1 LSAER
6 INEVTLRQA
15 QANSA
20 SYRQR
25 DGQCGDALRLGVK
38 ARSICE
44 CICGRQVKLLTRAI
58 PERLSDESCSV

>member
-1 LSAER
+1 M
-6 INEVTLRQA
+6 NEVTLRQA

-25 DGQCGDALRLGVK
+25 DGQCGGALRLGVK
-38 ARSICE
+38 ADSICGG
-44 CICGRQVKLLTRAI
+44 ICGQLVKLLTRAT